1 MNTMVRPD
9 MIFDGIEV
17 RSKEEALKVI
27 SHLCAKKNVAREVL
41 LFQAFQE
48 RENMYSTGFG
58 DGIAIPHARVR
69 GLTEPVFA
77 LVRFAVPVEWEAV
90 DGQPV
95 DLAVVAVMPA
105 EPEQDSHL
113 PMLAMLARKLMNEKF
128 VEGLRLC
135 RNRSQLYYYMMREM
149 R

>member
-77 LVRFAVPVEWEAV
+77 LVRFAVPV
-90 DGQPV
+90 
-95 DLAVVAVMPA
+95 DLAVVAVTPA